1 MWSGDRDANE
11 DGEPILLL
19 LPASTAAMNDPSSSH
34 AGGLPRYHD
43 DDPRGPPSFPPS
55 SSVVGRKN
63 DDAFASSGGTSGN
76 PACTTCGGRMHLLL
90 QLHAPLDDYDRTMY
104 VFGCNNAPCHTPS
117 TGRSDDDDDG
127 DEQGG
132 NAFRSWIGGG
142 PVRCLRSQ
150 RKWTAARSE
159 STSRRGG
166 DGGPPVDAGPPTK
179 DDRVDDDRWGA
190 GDAGGGG
197 DDGGWGDGDDDGG
210 GGDDDWGGGGGTAD
224 VSMDDLE
231 AMMND
236 CKMRPPAPSSGSKP
250 PPPPPPSAKSLPSQG
265 KHDGVDAATE
275 CGGSSTTTTRDVPP
289 SFENLDLLTINEP
302 PMRRGGKADDSDD
315 EDEHD
320 DDAGGGGGC
329 DVDAM
334 LSRYLDVED
343 DEEILSALRGGTGA
357 GGNRDGSCGG
367 GSGGGGGERYERLP
381 PEERAFLSFT
391 RRLRRVPGQVAR
403 YAYGGVPLWSV
414 PTWDRRRHNGGA
426 SGQQQQRKT
435 KKSKI
440 KKPQQGMHPSRLPD
454 VPRCACGAGRV
465 FEFQVLPSLLHV
477 LDVDGH
483 AAAVGARGKEDG
495 DDDNDVMDLINSGGM
510 NWGSI
515 AVYSCPL
522 SCDDSREEFVIVQE
536 AVGDAPT
543 RKVAEKGDDS
553 DGDD

>member
-1 MWSGDRDANE
+1 
-11 DGEPILLL
+11 
-19 LPASTAAMNDPSSSH
+19 
-34 AGGLPRYHD
+34 
-43 DDPRGPPSFPPS
+43 
-55 SSVVGRKN
+55 
-63 DDAFASSGGTSGN
+63 
-76 PACTTCGGRMHLLL
+76 
-90 QLHAPLDDYDRTMY
+90 
-104 VFGCNNAPCHTPS
+104 
-117 TGRSDDDDDG
+117 
-127 DEQGG
+127 
-132 NAFRSWIGGG
+132 
-142 PVRCLRSQ
+142 
-150 RKWTAARSE
+150 
-159 STSRRGG
+159 
-166 DGGPPVDAGPPTK
+166 
-179 DDRVDDDRWGA
+179 
-190 GDAGGGG
+190 
-197 DDGGWGDGDDDGG
+197 
-210 GGDDDWGGGGGTAD
+210 
-224 VSMDDLE
+224 
-231 AMMND
+231 
-236 CKMRPPAPSSGSKP
+236 
-250 PPPPPPSAKSLPSQG
+250 
-265 KHDGVDAATE
+265 
-275 CGGSSTTTTRDVPP
+275 
-289 SFENLDLLTINEP
+289 
-302 PMRRGGKADDSDD
+302 
-315 EDEHD
+315 
-320 DDAGGGGGC
+320 
-329 DVDAM
+329 M

-440 KKPQQGMHPSRLPD
+440 KKPQHGMHPSRLPD

>member
-1 MWSGDRDANE
+1 
-11 DGEPILLL
+11 
-19 LPASTAAMNDPSSSH
+19 
-34 AGGLPRYHD
+34 
-43 DDPRGPPSFPPS
+43 
-55 SSVVGRKN
+55 
-63 DDAFASSGGTSGN
+63 
-76 PACTTCGGRMHLLL
+76 
-90 QLHAPLDDYDRTMY
+90 
-104 VFGCNNAPCHTPS
+104 
-117 TGRSDDDDDG
+117 
-127 DEQGG
+127 
-132 NAFRSWIGGG
+132 
-142 PVRCLRSQ
+142 
-150 RKWTAARSE
+150 
-159 STSRRGG
+159 
-166 DGGPPVDAGPPTK
+166 
-179 DDRVDDDRWGA
+179 
-190 GDAGGGG
+190 
-197 DDGGWGDGDDDGG
+197 
-210 GGDDDWGGGGGTAD
+210 
-224 VSMDDLE
+224 
-231 AMMND
+231 MMND
-236 CKMRPPAPSSGSKP
+236 CEMRPPAPSSGSKP
-250 PPPPPPSAKSLPSQG
+250 PPPPPPSAKALPSQG

-381 PEERAFLSFT
+381 PEERAFLSFK

-495 DDDNDVMDLINSGGM
+495 DDDNDVMDLI
-510 NWGSI
+510 
-515 AVYSCPL
+515 
-522 SCDDSREEFVIVQE
+522 
-536 AVGDAPT
+536 
-543 RKVAEKGDDS
+543 
-553 DGDD
+553 